1 MHAKPDSHSTTTR
14 SKSIKK
20 GRRHVRN
27 IEGYRTATPRNERER
42 KRHINK
48 IIKQNN
54 IIDWTSAQMQVIN
67 SGTFHCARTPTATST
82 KSARACST
90 VRYRRF
96 WGSKAFRP
104 NLRRA
109 GGGGGARAS
118 DTAIEMGVVVTFTSN
133 ICGVCLSDANF
144 SEPAPMPACPA
155 LSGNATASRS
165 LPLHATAFNSPM
177 LSMALSLSHSLF
189 PPPPFHTNHISPPWH
204 TQRAHP
210 TGTPHCRPYR

>member
-144 SEPAPMPACPA
+144 SEPAPGAAP
-155 LSGNATASRS
+155 
-165 LPLHATAFNSPM
+165 SP
-177 LSMALSLSHSLF
+177 LSHKPHF
-189 PPPPFHTNHISPPWH
+189 APM
-204 TQRAHP
+204 AHP
-210 TGTPHCRPYR
+210 TGTPHGHTPMPTLPLTPPKPTETPTANPTADPAANPKSKHLLTTTIGEGT